1 MPSPASAKAEHMTRA
16 GLTAASESFIR
27 QTLRK
32 HLPGDVPVY
41 LYGSRARETARW
53 NSDYDLWVDA
63 DLPDQVISKI
73 EEDLDESFVPFQVD
87 IVTTPELRG
96 RFGATVKAE
105 ARRWM

>member
-1 MPSPASAKAEHMTRA
+1 MPSPASAKEEHMTRA

-32 HLPGDVPVY
+32 HLPSDAPVY
-41 LYGSRARETARW
+41 LYGSRARYTARW

-63 DLPDQVISKI
+63 DLPDQVITKI
-73 EEDLDESFVPFQVD
+73 EEDLEESFVPFQVD
-87 IVTTPELRG
+87 IVTTPKLRG
-96 RFGATVKAE
+96 RFGASVKAE